1 MMMSLPA
8 PVPRKGQKMFKAE
21 LWERNRKMR
30 DNAASVHTLVPAL
43 SRAYGKSTD
52 NPPGLTTRRIL
63 VNELLAYPS
72 LIAKS
77 GQLDELPAH
86 VLALAKELSTFKN
99 LHSSLQV
106 MDEDELEKAEDGD
119 VGLPGAADG
128 AEDEELLYLPEDD
141 IMDFD

>member
-1 MMMSLPA
+1 
-8 PVPRKGQKMFKAE
+8 MFKAE
-21 LWERNRKMR
+21 LWDRNRKMR
-30 DNAASVHTLVPAL
+30 DNAASVHTLVPTL

-72 LIAKS
+72 LIAKL

-86 VLALAKELSTFKN
+86 VLALAKELPTFKN

-119 VGLPGAADG
+119 IGLIGAADDV
-128 AEDEELLYLPEDD
+128 EDEELLYLPEDD